1 MPARSSYA
9 QGTPNWVDLS
19 TTDHEAAKTFYGEL
33 FGWTFDD
40 QPIPGSDTVY
50 SMALKGDGVVG
61 AISAQSAET
70 AAQNVPPMWNTYLAV
85 DDVDAALARADAAG
99 GKIAM
104 PAFDVMDA
112 GRMAFVI
119 DPSGAPVALW
129 QAKDHIGA
137 TLVNEPGALIW
148 NDLRADDPIVAAAFY
163 VAVFGLTGDAQNWD
177 TTPYI
182 SLKVG
187 GEPVAGISERPD
199 GEGPSGWQIYFAVD
213 DTLAVTEKAKALG
226 GTALVEPTDTP
237 IGPMATLADP
247 QGAVFNVISIV
258 PQ

>member
-19 TTDHEAAKTFYGEL
+19 TTDHEGAKTFYGEL

-40 QPIPGSDTVY
+40 QPIPDSDAVY

-61 AISAQSAET
+61 AISAQSPET
-70 AAQNVPPMWNTYLAV
+70 AAQNVPPAWNTYLAV

-99 GKIAM
+99 GKIVM

-119 DPSGAPVALW
+119 DPTGAPVALW

-137 TLVNEPGALIW
+137 TLVNEPGSLIW
-148 NDLRADDPIVAAAFY
+148 NDLRADDPIAAAAFY
-163 VAVFGLTGDAQNWD
+163 AAVFGLTGDAQNWD

-187 GEPVAGISERPD
+187 DEAVAGISERPD
-199 GEGPSGWQIYFAVD
+199 GAGPSGWQIYFAVD
-213 DTLAVTEKAKALG
+213 DTFAIAEKAKALG
-226 GTALVEPTDTP
+226 GTAIVEPTDTP

-247 QGAVFNVISIV
+247 QGAVFNVISISA
-258 PQ
+258 